1 MIFLSLFRS
10 HFLDSPR
17 CERADADW
25 WVSGESAGG
34 RDSEQKRAEEMS
46 AELQKKLEAQA
57 APSELEKE
65 MEALRSRLE
74 AELQE
79 RREAEEKHSSLEME
93 MEKPSEALLRSQH
106 MCEQV
111 LYNQHLGFI

>member
-1 MIFLSLFRS
+1 MLKVASL
-10 HFLDSPR
+10 
-17 CERADADW
+17 ERQLEAETQ
-25 WVSGESAGG
+25 SK
-34 RDSEQKRAEEMS
+34 QRAEEMS

-79 RREAEEKHSSLEME
+79 RREAEEKHSLE

-111 LYNQHLGFI
+111 LYNQHLGYI